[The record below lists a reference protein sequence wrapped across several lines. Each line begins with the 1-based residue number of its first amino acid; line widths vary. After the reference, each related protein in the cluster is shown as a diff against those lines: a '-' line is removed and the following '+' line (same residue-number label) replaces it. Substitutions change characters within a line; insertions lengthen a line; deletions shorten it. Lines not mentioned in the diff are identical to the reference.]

1 MNFTSASISAGV
13 AAPAMGI
20 SAGVAASA
28 LGSTRR
34 TQRQQRG
41 PGGAVGTKSGAATEL
56 NRRPNRLAAFI
67 PNEKRA
73 HAGHCHFAPP
83 PCACID
89 AGYSRGERFLGAPM
103 MCDAVMKS
111 IISSHGL
118 RRAVCAPVDMSLSR
132 RASDV
137 LGRRVVHA
145 RRYLFGPAQ
154 PVRDAGSGAECH
166 SGDHNQG
173 IPRIGKSLASGSAQ
187 SRVRCKSRQGDAS
200 VRRGRGRL
208 QRSVRPSEMSSIGSV
223 ETVFGAC
230 KMATLL

>member
-41 PGGAVGTKSGAATEL
+41 PGGAVGTKSGATTEL

-73 HAGHCHFAPP
+73 HAGHCHFGPP
-83 PCACID
+83 PCASMQGIPVGSVCHESTKDVRCLCHESTKDVRCPLRTD
-89 AGYSRGERFLGAPM
+89 AGHL
-103 MCDAVMKS
+103 KS

-145 RRYLFGPAQ
+145 RRYLFGRAH

-173 IPRIGKSLASGSAQ
+173 IPRIGQSLASGSAQ
-187 SRVRCKSRQGDAS
+187 SRVRC
-200 VRRGRGRL
+200 
-208 QRSVRPSEMSSIGSV
+208 
-223 ETVFGAC
+223 
-230 KMATLL
+230 